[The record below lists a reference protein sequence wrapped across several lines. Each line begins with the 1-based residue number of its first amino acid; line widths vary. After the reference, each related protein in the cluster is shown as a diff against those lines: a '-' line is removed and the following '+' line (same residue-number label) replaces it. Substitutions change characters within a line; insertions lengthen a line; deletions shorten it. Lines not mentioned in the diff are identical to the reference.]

1 MKKKC
6 TKKKLTAEQK
16 AAQLKKRKE
25 LAFRKK
31 IRSSF
36 TDAGFTYFS
45 TLAKHFPIGTRTVEL
60 DYLFLYENII
70 VICEDNTKQ
79 KKDIDHIRN
88 KNESFAEIRNNKTAF
103 LNWLSN
109 TFPEKATMV
118 KQYRPERYFLYY
130 IYISQTELEITE
142 DEKNRYSNLLFWDPE
157 TLSYFNR
164 MAQCIQHSARY
175 EIFRYL
181 GLKNDEIGFSG
192 SEGGKTTIKAPII
205 YPQEATGLR
214 NGVRVVSFMMSAEK
228 LLRTS
233 YVLRKDS
240 WEESMFLY
248 QRLIEKD
255 KVKSIRAFLAQKGEA
270 FYNNIIVALPDNVT
284 FEDDAGTPILVEN
297 IGDFQH
303 CKLVL
308 PDEMNSICIIDGQ
321 HRIFAHYEAPAT
333 EKYELQIAPLRRQLH
348 LLVTGLIFP
357 TEMKEPER
365 KQIQS
370 QIFLDINDNTKKVAP
385 NVLTHIEMVKDPFSD
400 IGLARRVIERLN
412 KKRVFL
418 NRFELS
424 ALDESKIKVASII
437 KFALRYLVTVTPAE
451 GKTSLYAYWQGNKE
465 AFQQKDEASLNDY
478 IEFCA
483 NSIDLYFSAIRDA
496 FKSSWNDPASK
507 MLSVI
512 SINGFII
519 AFNRQLN
526 KYGVSD
532 YPFYSSCLRKLSI
545 DFSKMVSR
553 IHRASIESFLVGFL
567 QKHLTSLTRN

>member
-1 MKKKC
+1 
-6 TKKKLTAEQK
+6 
-16 AAQLKKRKE
+16 
-25 LAFRKK
+25 
-31 IRSSF
+31 
-36 TDAGFTYFS
+36 
-45 TLAKHFPIGTRTVEL
+45 
-60 DYLFLYENII
+60 
-70 VICEDNTKQ
+70 
-79 KKDIDHIRN
+79 
-88 KNESFAEIRNNKTAF
+88 
-103 LNWLSN
+103 
-109 TFPEKATMV
+109 MV
-118 KQYRPERYFLYY
+118 KRYRPERYFLYY

-157 TLSYFNR
+157 TLSYFDR

-205 YPQEATGLR
+205 YPQDATGLR

-255 KVKSIRAFLAQKGEA
+255 KVKSIRAFLADKGEA

-284 FEDDAGTPILVEN
+284 FEDDAGSPILVEN

-308 PDEMNSICIIDGQ
+308 PDEMNSICVIDGQ

-333 EKYELQIAPLRRQLH
+333 EKYEPQIAPLRKQLH

-357 TEMKEPER
+357 SEMKEAER

-412 KKRVFL
+412 KKRKGIPVLHISSSVSFSAL
-418 NRFELS
+418 LSSSSRSSELS
-424 ALDESKIKVASII
+424 GRI
-437 KFALRYLVTVTPAE
+437 P
-451 GKTSLYAYWQGNKE
+451 KE
-465 AFQQKDEASLNDY
+465 
-478 IEFCA
+478 
-483 NSIDLYFSAIRDA
+483 
-496 FKSSWNDPASK
+496 
-507 MLSVI
+507 
-512 SINGFII
+512 
-519 AFNRQLN
+519 
-526 KYGVSD
+526 
-532 YPFYSSCLRKLSI
+532 
-545 DFSKMVSR
+545 
-553 IHRASIESFLVGFL
+553 
-567 QKHLTSLTRN
+567 